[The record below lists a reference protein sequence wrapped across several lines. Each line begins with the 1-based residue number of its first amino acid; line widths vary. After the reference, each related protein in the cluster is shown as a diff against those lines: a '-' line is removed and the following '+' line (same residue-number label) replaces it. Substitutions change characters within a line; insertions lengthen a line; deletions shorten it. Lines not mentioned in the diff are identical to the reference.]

1 MTEAEIR
8 AAHPDWTD
16 EQVAAEVA
24 RLAAQPP
31 TPPAPTP
38 PTPPDDAAFARM
50 RREKEAAEAEAQ
62 RAKDALAERERKEAE
77 EAGKYKDLYEAEKTK
92 NETLTQAQQDAENK
106 RNAERTAQD
115 LKFKDTGY
123 ALYLLAQD
131 RVDLADAAAVKEA
144 LEQIAKNRADLV
156 GTAAPPP
163 SGAPTGGAQ
172 DPPAKLT
179 RAQLAEMTPKQ
190 VAALDPKVVNEA
202 LAA

>member
-8 AAHPDWTD
+8 AAHPDWTN
-16 EQVAAEVA
+16 EQVATEVA

-38 PTPPDDAAFARM
+38 PPDDAAFARM

-92 NETLTQAQQDAENK
+92 NETLTKAQQDAENK

-131 RVDLADAAAVKEA
+131 RIDLADAAAVKEA
-144 LEQIAKNRADLV
+144 LDQIAKNRADLV

-163 SGAPTGGAQ
+163 SGAPTGSPQ